1 MLRNP
6 INRSP
11 EIADVASASTE
22 TAPVSRGFEALSESS
37 VIEETVNANT
47 AADVIV
53 ETPEQIQA
61 KKDLDAS
68 AAATAAATTPVIVD
82 TFDDKGN
89 QTDATGA
96 IVKTKEQIDSEQIVT
111 EFKVPGA
118 EVITETPEEAA
129 KKKALDDLAT
139 ESSWIKLAKVKGL
152 DIADDSF
159 EAYDKAI
166 DAKFA
171 QDSVAVKE
179 AAKLE
184 AKNELLAEKPAE
196 VMAIIEG
203 LEQGFTI
210 EEILEPRKNIEALEA
225 LSNAELVA
233 EDCRLK
239 GWPTELIDKHIAEL
253 TEKETLDVAA
263 QPLRDILKSNKDVL
277 AQKQVDQLAS
287 LKLSKATA
295 EKQVRQKESDE
306 IKNAIVSMKEYMGVP
321 ITDNVVDHI
330 QKKWNNGEY
339 HEAFKDTKLISEFLM
354 HKEFGEQGLKALKN
368 REYQRGR
375 DEKAMKLHNVPPIQV
390 VGGKA
395 NPSGEVKVGFDKLP
409 NS

>member
-22 TAPVSRGFEALSESS
+22 TNTAPVSRGFDALSE
-37 VIEETVNANT
+37 VVVAEEII
-47 AADVIV
+47 AATPPAEVIV

-61 KKDLDAS
+61 KADDA
-68 AAATAAATTPVIVD
+68 AKLTATPPAD

-96 IVKTKEQIDSEQIVT
+96 IIKTKEAIDSEQVVT
-111 EFKVPGA
+111 EFKVPGVEA
-118 EVITETPEEAA
+118 VTETPEEVAR
-129 KKKALDDLAT
+129 KKALDDLAT

-184 AKNELLAEKPAE
+184 AKTELLAEKPAE

-239 GWPTELIDKHIAEL
+239 GWPTDLIDKHIADL

-306 IKNAIVSMKEYMGVP
+306 IKNTIISMKEYMGVP
-321 ITDNVVDHI
+321 ITNNVVEHI

-339 HEAFKDTKLISEFLM
+339 HEAFKDPKLISEFLM
-354 HKEFGEQGLKALKN
+354 HTEFGEQGLKALKN

-375 DEKAMKLHNVPPIQV
+375 DEKAMKLHNVPPIPQ

-395 NPSGEVKVGFDKLP
+395 NPSAEVKSGFDKLP